1 MVGQDEDEEEAGEA
15 GDEEED
21 PKEEVVDL
29 LGEHLPIAQDLIQL
43 EERKRGIN

>member
-21 PKEEVVDL
+21 PEEEVVHL
-29 LGEHLPIAQDLIQL
+29 LRKHLPVTEDLVQL
-43 EERKRGIN
+43 LK